1 MLRPLPGSSGK
12 AAAVIANALS
22 LGYDFTIPAKESFG
36 ARSVRVARVIF
47 PEFLLNEAITWCR
60 RNLPAEAC
68 GLLGG
73 WVQTGEV
80 RPGSESDQ
88 EADGMAGIAE
98 VVVGKV
104 YPIENIERE
113 ARGTR
118 YFLDP
123 RGQLAAIKDA
133 ERAGMEIVGAFH
145 SHVASPARPSQLDI
159 ELAQYPEWVWMIV
172 SMRDSERPEVGV
184 FSIVDGTVE
193 RIDLIVR

>member
-1 MLRPLPGSSGK
+1 MR
-12 AAAVIANALS
+12 V
-22 LGYDFTIPAKESFG
+22 
-36 ARSVRVARVIF
+36 VRVVF
-47 PEFLLNEAITWCR
+47 PESLLKEAITWCR

-73 WVQTGEV
+73 WVQTQEV
-80 RPGSESDQ
+80 RPGSGRNN
-88 EADGMAGIAE
+88 EADGIAGIAE

-104 YPIENIERE
+104 YSIENIERE

-145 SHVASPARPSQLDI
+145 SHVTSPARPSHLDL
-159 ELAQYPEWVWMIV
+159 ELAQYPEWVWVIV
-172 SMRDSERPEVGV
+172 SMRDSARPEVGV
-184 FSIVDGTVE
+184 FSIVDGTAE
-193 RIDLIVR
+193 PIDLIVR